1 MAILKHILHLKSL
14 PASSQIL
21 LQRDEQQS
29 RMGTSTDACLAQV
42 EIHDGQLIGT
52 LGKQQASRQTLR
64 NSSRLLSDM
73 GPGTFFGSGSLLN
86 GEGDLQVFPF
96 PNTSLFPSPQGTPFW
111 Y

>member
-86 GEGDLQVFPF
+86 GEGDLQVTPF
-96 PNTSLFPSPQGTPFW
+96 PLPRGTPFW